1 MAVTNPY
8 QMTASEQQEIR
19 NLASQFN
26 MTPEAGLAEANQFLV
41 SGQAANMTDLR
52 RIATEKLSAKNAQPA
67 PSLTAPSGYTPVS
80 SAPFSSATPAAT
92 KTADV
97 SGYTPEA
104 YTSAGYT
111 ATQYKP
117 GGFDAVK
124 RDSQTYD
131 AKQAALTTLNV
142 TPDQLVEDRIQGLL
156 KKGSP
161 LLTLQET
168 KARQGMAAKG
178 LLSSSMAEGE
188 ALRAVTESARD
199 IATTDAGTMFRAA
212 EVNAQQANALA
223 QFNVREINAAAAFTA
238 ESANAAKSDNQRVL
252 NSAAEFLAN
261 ATNTAAANNAAAL
274 NDAARSATEAAN
286 QASAASTLA
295 KNNAAA
301 FLAQAKNATNVQEV
315 ADANAAARDATSDS
329 QRAAQ
334 LAIAATNDANRFAAD
349 AGNRRTENDR
359 LIAADIDLQKLN
371 ERARVTEQATNIFQ
385 KTTESIA
392 KIMADPELSPEAKQ
406 AAVDQQKQSL
416 NETLTFL
423 ESASKVTGLKE
434 LVTFTTVTPPP
445 AAAVTPPPAA
455 KVTPP
460 PPAQTNPGGLTEED
474 LGELR
479 LAASRFGLTP
489 DQAVSEAYRLISEGQ
504 VNSMDDIRTKYGV

>member
-8 QMTASEQQEIR
+8 QMTSSEQQEIR

-26 MTPEAGLAEANQFLV
+26 LSPEAGLAEANQFLV

-52 RIATEKLSAKNAQPA
+52 RIATEKLNARNAQPA
-67 PSLTAPSGYTPVS
+67 ADPTTPSGYTPVS
-80 SAPFSSATPAAT
+80 SAAFSSATPAAT
-92 KTADV
+92 KSADV
-97 SGYTPEA
+97 LGYTPEA
-104 YTSAGYT
+104 YTSAGYK
-111 ATQYKP
+111 AEQYKP
-117 GGFDAVK
+117 GGFDAVT

-131 AKQAALTTLNV
+131 AKQAALTNLNV

-199 IATTDAGTMFRAA
+199 IATIDAGTMSRAA
-212 EVNAQQANALA
+212 EFNAQQANILA
-223 QFNVREINAAAAFTA
+223 QFNVREINASSAFNA
-238 ESANAAKSDNQRVL
+238 ESANAAKADNQRVL

-261 ATNTAAANNAAAL
+261 ASNTAAANNAAAL
-274 NDAARSATEAAN
+274 NDAARFATEAAN
-286 QASAASTLA
+286 QASTASTLA

-301 FLAQAKNATNVQEV
+301 FLAQAKNAVGVQAV
-315 ADANAAARDATSDS
+315 ADANAAAREAAADS
-329 QRAAQ
+329 QRAQQ
-334 LAIAATNDANRFAAD
+334 LAIQATNDANRFAAD
-349 AGNRRTENDR
+349 AANRRTENDR
-359 LIAADIDLQKLN
+359 LITADKDLQKLN
-371 ERARVTEQATNIFQ
+371 ERARVTEQATTIFQ
-385 KTTESIA
+385 TATENIA
-392 KIMADPELSPEAKQ
+392 KIMADPDLSPEAKQ

-416 NETLTFL
+416 TATITFL
-423 ESASKVTGLKE
+423 ENASQVTGLKE
-434 LVTFTTVTPPP
+434 LVTFTPATTATTATTPATVTPPP
-445 AAAVTPPPAA
+445 AA
-455 KVTPP
+455 
-460 PPAQTNPGGLTEED
+460 QTNTGVLTEED

-504 VNSMDDIRTKYGV
+504 VNSMDDIRTVYGV